1 MHSVF
6 LITGRPGCGKTSL
19 LRQALA
25 AYDGS
30 AGGFFTE
37 EIRREGERLGF
48 RLVTLDGQAAV
59 LAHADLRRRHRVGRY
74 GVDVRALE
82 AVGVA
87 ALRRAAPDTLAVIDE
102 IGKMELLSAP
112 FREAVLE
119 IISRGQRVLGT
130 ILLNPHPWADGIK
143 RQPQV
148 RVETLTRANR
158 RQVEEALRQWLNY
171 RH

>member
-1 MHSVF
+1 
-6 LITGRPGCGKTSL
+6 
-19 LRQALA
+19 
-25 AYDGS
+25 
-30 AGGFFTE
+30 
-37 EIRREGERLGF
+37 
-48 RLVTLDGQAAV
+48 
-59 LAHADLRRRHRVGRY
+59 
-74 GVDVRALE
+74 
-82 AVGVA
+82 
-87 ALRRAAPDTLAVIDE
+87 
-102 IGKMELLSAP
+102 
-112 FREAVLE
+112 VLE